1 MMSPDSGPD
10 GASGKAAEDPG
21 AMSPDAARGQGGKN
35 KSASDREPSGGKAA
49 KTEGKTRTGE
59 DVDGMSAKTEGETK
73 AGADADGKKTAGA
86 ESKPG
91 MMREG
96 EPGVTAE
103 GKADSKPG
111 KTVKLESEQIGKLRT
126 HFQTNRPKVKAV
138 DKTEISVS
146 VGTAIPGTIALYDLP
161 PDVVV
166 VEGACPVRYFLW
178 GDDIVLVDSCTREV
192 VEVIVG
198 IA

>member
-1 MMSPDSGPD
+1 
-10 GASGKAAEDPG
+10 
-21 AMSPDAARGQGGKN
+21 MSPDAAPGQGGKD
-35 KSASDREPSGGKAA
+35 KSASDREPAEGKAA

-59 DVDGMSAKTEGETK
+59 DADGKSAKTEGKTRT
-73 AGADADGKKTAGA
+73 GMDADGQKAATGA

-91 MMREG
+91 TMREG

-111 KTVKLESEQIGKLRT
+111 KSVKLESDQIGKLRT

-146 VGTAIPGTIALYDLP
+146 LGTAIPGTIALYDLP